1 MVTVSLL
8 GQLKKLTFNHIKNM
22 KTKFF
27 NLIILLL
34 TIVSFA
40 QSQTKLPNPIQLKN
54 ASENAIYQLFPTPNI
69 WTFIKLDTR
78 NGKMWQ
84 VHFTIN
90 SDGFEGQVVLNSI
103 PLVTEDDEI
112 EGRFTLIK
120 TENTYNL
127 LLLDQID
134 GRVWQAQWNSDV
146 EKRFISRIY

>member
-1 MVTVSLL
+1 
-8 GQLKKLTFNHIKNM
+8 M

-27 NLIILLL
+27 TLIILLL

-40 QSQTKLPNPIQLKN
+40 QSQTKQSNPIQLKN

-103 PLVTEDDEI
+103 PLVNEDDEI
-112 EGRFTLIK
+112 NGRFTLIK

>member
-1 MVTVSLL
+1 
-8 GQLKKLTFNHIKNM
+8 M
-22 KTKFF
+22 KTKLFT
-27 NLIILLL
+27 LIILLL
-34 TIVSFA
+34 TIVSIV
-40 QSQTKLPNPIQLKN
+40 QGQTNQPKAILQKQV
-54 ASENAIYQLFPTPNI
+54 SEKAIYQLFPTPNI

-90 SDGFEGQVVLNSI
+90 TDGFEGQVVLNSI
-103 PLVTEDDEI
+103 PLVTEEDEI
-112 EGRFTLIK
+112 EGRFTLSK

-134 GRVWQAQWNSDV
+134 GRVWQAQWNSEV

>member
-1 MVTVSLL
+1 
-8 GQLKKLTFNHIKNM
+8 M

-27 NLIILLL
+27 TLIILLL

-40 QSQTKLPNPIQLKN
+40 QSQTKQSNPIQLKN

-103 PLVTEDDEI
+103 PLVNGDDEI
-112 EGRFTLIK
+112 NGRFTLIK

>member
-1 MVTVSLL
+1 
-8 GQLKKLTFNHIKNM
+8 M

-27 NLIILLL
+27 TLIILLL

-40 QSQTKLPNPIQLKN
+40 QSQTKQTNPIQLKH
-54 ASENAIYQLFPTPNI
+54 ASENAIYKLFPTPNI

>member
-1 MVTVSLL
+1 
-8 GQLKKLTFNHIKNM
+8 M

-27 NLIILLL
+27 TLIILLL
-34 TIVSFA
+34 TTASIV
-40 QSQTKLPNPIQLKN
+40 QGQTNQPKSIQQKQV
-54 ASENAIYQLFPTPNI
+54 SENAIYQLFPTPNV

-84 VHFTIN
+84 VHFTVN
-90 SDGFEGQVVLNSI
+90 TDGFEGQVVLNSI

-112 EGRFTLIK
+112 EGRFTLLK

-134 GRVWQAQWNSDV
+134 GRVWQAQWNSEV